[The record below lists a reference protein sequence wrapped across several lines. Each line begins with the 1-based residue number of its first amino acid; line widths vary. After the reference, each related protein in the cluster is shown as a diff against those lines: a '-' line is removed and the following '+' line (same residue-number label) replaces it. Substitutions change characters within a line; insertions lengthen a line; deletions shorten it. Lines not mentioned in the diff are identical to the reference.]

1 MEKIIREDGKILFV
15 QVVKELN
22 EEDLYLEISD
32 LEAKKKEL
40 DDRQTKLVDEITNII
55 TETNKINDKIAEY
68 TNYLNGIPTPEVVKE
83 DEDIDQL
90 TLELDTPQDELQD
103 EAVAVVAE
111 EVKEVD
117 KVETVAVTTRTERP
131 IIKNVPPRIRRR

>member
-55 TETNKINDKIAEY
+55 METNKINDKIAEY

-83 DEDIDQL
+83 DECVDQL

-103 EAVAVVAE
+103 EAVAVVTE